1 MPIGKLLNLPA
12 VVRTP
17 WVSKAP
23 AMLAKADRAKPM
35 LPAQTAATLAY
46 KMNRIA
52 NGSACGARAAADP
65 GPAPRAVAT
74 GRPGLAQ
81 LLQIGNPRTHV
92 SVPSRQPAG
101 TGMHK
106 DLRSELQTV
115 LAKRGQSEVTSE
127 GFGARVTNGQRQL
140 PAADMGTPL
149 PHRAFDHRIGP
160 ARAPALIAEM
170 LERHAQRQERLAQ
183 LGALIKR

>member
-12 VVRTP
+12 VVRTS

-46 KMNRIA
+46 KLNRIA
-52 NGSACGARAAADP
+52 N
-65 GPAPRAVAT
+65 
-74 GRPGLAQ
+74 
-81 LLQIGNPRTHV
+81 
-92 SVPSRQPAG
+92 
-101 TGMHK
+101 
-106 DLRSELQTV
+106 
-115 LAKRGQSEVTSE
+115 
-127 GFGARVTNGQRQL
+127 QRQL
-140 PAADMGTPL
+140 PAADLGTPL

-170 LERHAQRQERLAQ
+170 LERHAQRQERLEQ
-183 LGALIKR
+183 LGTLIKR